1 VRVFAV
7 ERLTIMGICM
17 ETIFV
22 PVICNSCKRH
32 SVVSFARVELKRLL
46 GDGDSIELRCAYDD
60 HAWAASSRERDRMLK
75 LVRENDAVERIAPR
89 RAGIFNQDTVA
100 F

>member
-1 VRVFAV
+1 
-7 ERLTIMGICM
+7 M

-32 SVVSFARVELKRLL
+32 SVVSFARIELKRLL
-46 GDGDSIELRCAYDD
+46 ASSDSIELRCAYDD
-60 HAWAASSRERDRMLK
+60 HTWHASSRERDRILK
-75 LVRENDAVERIAPR
+75 LARENDALERITLR
-89 RAGIFNQDTVA
+89 RSEIFNQDTIA

>member
-1 VRVFAV
+1 
-7 ERLTIMGICM
+7 M

-32 SVVSFARVELKRLL
+32 SVVSFARTELKRRLAIS
-46 GDGDSIELRCAYDD
+46 DSIELRCAYDD
-60 HAWAASSRERDRMLK
+60 HTWYASSRERDRILK
-75 LVRENDAVERIAPR
+75 LARENDALEHITLR
-89 RAGIFNQDTVA
+89 RSGIFNQDTVA